1 MVADP
6 NVIVAVRQSYNNLE
20 WYPGITPPNAEAIRQ
35 IYDDASCHMTVQ
47 HVDAKQVAASV
58 DTGLVW
64 IGFMLGL
71 SVAVLALIVIN
82 ARIRLDFRSR
92 S

>member
-1 MVADP
+1 
-6 NVIVAVRQSYNNLE
+6 
-20 WYPGITPPNAEAIRQ
+20 
-35 IYDDASCHMTVQ
+35 MTVQ